1 MKIKVAEM
9 NSLKKPRVAV
19 LFGGMSSEHA
29 VSLVSAS
36 SVIANIPRERFEV
49 VLLGI
54 TRDGEW
60 RLYTGDIQKIA
71 DSSWEKDA
79 GNRPAFISPDSNVH
93 GIVVLG
99 PDGRAETIRLD
110 VVFPVLHGL
119 YGEDGTIQGL
129 LSLARIPF
137 VGCGVAASAVCMD
150 KAITKA
156 LCDAYQI
163 PQAKWDAVRVTDL
176 KNNGKAIVERLEKH
190 LGYPMFVKPAN
201 AGSSVG
207 ISKATD
213 RPSLYKAIETAAV
226 HDRKLVF
233 EESVSGQEIECAV
246 LGNDEP
252 IASCCGEIKPCN
264 DFYDYDAKYLA
275 GRTELVIPAALPKEA
290 AERVRKTA
298 VQAFQQLGCR
308 GMARMDFFVLP
319 DGRTLL
325 NEPNTIPGFT
335 SISMYPKLFEASG
348 TAYGDLLERLLRL
361 AMEG

>member
-1 MKIKVAEM
+1 M
-9 NSLKKPRVAV
+9 KKPRVAV

-54 TRDGEW
+54 TREGEW
-60 RLYTGDIQKIA
+60 RLYTGDVNKIA

-79 GNRPAFISPDSNVH
+79 GNRSACIVPDSKVH
-93 GIVVLG
+93 GMVVLTS
-99 PDGRAETIRLD
+99 DGHVETIRLD

-163 PQAKWDAVRVTDL
+163 PQAKWDTVRVTEL
-176 KNNGKAIVERLEKH
+176 KDNEQAIVERLQKR

-207 ISKATD
+207 ISKASD
-213 RPSLYKAIETAAV
+213 RQSLCKAIETASAY
-226 HDRKLVF
+226 DCKLIF
-233 EESVSGQEIECAV
+233 EESVSGQEVECAV
-246 LGNDEP
+246 LGNEEP
-252 IASCCGEIKPCN
+252 VASCCGEIKPCN
-264 DFYDYDAKYLA
+264 EFYDYDAKYLA
-275 GRTELVIPAALPKEA
+275 GRTELAIPADLPQEV

-298 VQAFQQLGCR
+298 VEAFRLLGCR
-308 GMARMDFFVLP
+308 GLTRMDFFVLP
-319 DGRTLL
+319 DGNVLL

-348 TAYGDLLERLLRL
+348 ISYGDLLDKLLCL
-361 AMEG
+361 AMEE